1 MDLIK
6 YFLDEIKKD
15 GLISEKT
22 IEFYSSDLE
31 FFNNFLKI
39 PNLEKI
45 TQDEL
50 DDYLQYIKEKYSENS
65 VIRKITSLKSFYKFL
80 VKKDIISISPLDK
93 ISTSRKDIK
102 IQNNIKESE
111 LKAIIDICEDNE
123 IENRDKIIIKLLAL
137 TGAKIIDIL
146 NINLLKLKETDFKYF
161 PLKQRNIF
169 IMVKIPEELSF
180 EIKEYVEKYNLN
192 QELLFDGVTNQIFK
206 VNFVKYAKRANLNRN
221 IVPSM
226 IKNKYIYDIKKLE
239 NENQINEIELFKKI
253 KEEYIKIGI
262 GDDVN

>member
-22 IEFYSSDLE
+22 IEFYRSDLE

-39 PNLEKI
+39 PDLEKI

-111 LKAIIDICEDNE
+111 LKTIIDICEDNE

-169 IMVKIPEELSF
+169 IMIKIPEDLSF

-239 NENQINEIELFKKI
+239 NENQMNEIELFKKI
-253 KEEYIKIGI
+253 KEEYMKIGI
-262 GDDVN
+262 GDDIK

>member
-22 IEFYSSDLE
+22 IEFYRSDLE

-80 VKKDIISISPLDK
+80 VKKDIISISPLNK